1 GFRESDEANLSAF
14 HQFGHCSDG
23 FFYGS
28 FGIDAMLVVEIDVID
43 AEAFQRGVA
52 GSTNVF
58 PLATYS
64 PVARVLFLTNVG
76 ELGSEEYLVATI
88 ADRLSDQFFI
98 VAHSIDICSV
108 QKVDPEIECAEDGG
122 SGFFVV
128 ALAVEFA
135 HAHASESHTGDD
147 CALRTKLN
155 FVHVHVLLDGM
166 HYVAFHFSSSFDY
179 ISSLIFLRRSALV
192 MTETELKLMAAAAI
206 VGWSSRSK
214 NGYRTPAAIGTPS
227 AL

>member
-14 HQFGHCSDG
+14 HQFGHCPDR

-43 AEAFQRGVA
+43 AKALQGGIA

-58 PLATYS
+58 RLATYS
-64 PVARVLFLTNVG
+64 PVARVLFLANIG

-88 ADRLSDQFFI
+88 ADRLSDQLFV

-108 QKVDPEIECAEDGG
+108 EEVDSEIECAEDGG

-135 HAHASESHTGDD
+135 
-147 CALRTKLN
+147 
-155 FVHVHVLLDGM
+155 
-166 HYVAFHFSSSFDY
+166 
-179 ISSLIFLRRSALV
+179 
-192 MTETELKLMAAAAI
+192 
-206 VGWSSRSK
+206 
-214 NGYRTPAAIGTPS
+214 
-227 AL
+227 